1 MEKKQTQDPVAFSEL
16 EREEE
21 TWGGEVEKT
30 GHSEQEGRDAEGAEQ
45 VLF

>member
-1 MEKKQTQDPVAFSEL
+1 MQDPVAFSEL

-21 TWGGEVEKT
+21 TWGGGGEIEKT
-30 GHSEQEGRDAEGAEQ
+30 GPSEQEGRDAEGAEQ